1 MKIAI
6 ISVLIFSVILGV
18 VFWSFGSQIFNLPTE
33 NQNVELT
40 YWSVDEDERV
50 MKAAIASYQ
59 NSRPNIK
66 INFVKQSRINYRT
79 RLQTQ
84 LRAGSGPDIFRFH
97 HSWLSSFSSDL
108 SPAPTSLI
116 SAEEFEKTFYP
127 QVAEALVINKRI
139 YGIPLE
145 FDGLAMLVNVDILKS
160 AAVEVPSDWQ
170 QFVGA
175 ARKVTV
181 RNTEGQI
188 QTAGAAI
195 GSTNNIDFWPEILA
209 ALFFQQPAT
218 SLADPAKGGGAEA
231 LTFYTSFILDPRNKV
246 WDTTLPQAISMFK
259 EGRLAFYFA
268 PYKIAAQIKRE
279 NPTLNF
285 GVYPIPQLP
294 GAQVSYGSFWAE
306 GVSSKS
312 LHQKEAWEFLTYLA
326 TKPVLEF
333 RANSY
338 VQIGAE
344 MKLSPRVDM
353 ASLYLFDPISTG
365 YINSAPYFKSWYL
378 NSAVADSGINDEL
391 IATYKQ
397 AVDKTLQ
404 GQQSQ
409 LSLQEIT
416 GQIRQTLTK
425 YQIAE

>member
-1 MKIAI
+1 MKIAGL
-6 ISVLIFSVILGV
+6 SVLIFSVILGI
-18 VFWSFGSQIFNLPTE
+18 VFWSFGSQIFNLSAPD
-33 NQNVELT
+33 QDIELT

-50 MKAAIASYQ
+50 MKAIITSYLS
-59 NSRPNIK
+59 SRPKIK

-108 SPAPTSLI
+108 QPAPTSLI

-127 QVAEALVINKRI
+127 LVSERLVVNKRI

-145 FDGLAMLVNVDILKS
+145 IDGIAMLVNTDILKA
-160 AAVEVPSDWQ
+160 AAVETPSDWQ
-170 QFVGA
+170 QFVVA
-175 ARKVTV
+175 TRKVTV
-181 RNTEGQI
+181 RNTAGQI

-195 GSTNNIDFWPEILA
+195 GSTSNIDYWPEILA
-209 ALFFQQPAT
+209 TLFFQQPST
-218 SLADPAKGGGAEA
+218 SLGDPAVGGGAEA

-246 WDTTLPQAISMFK
+246 WDTTLAPAAQMFK

-285 GVYPIPQLP
+285 GVYAIPQLP
-294 GAQVSYGSFWAE
+294 GGQISYGSFWAE

-338 VQIGAE
+338 AQIGAE
-344 MKLSPRVDM
+344 IRLSPRIDM
-353 ASLYLFDPISTG
+353 ASLYLFDPLATT
-365 YINSAPYFKSWYL
+365 YIKTAPNFKSWYL
-378 NSAVADSGINDEL
+378 NSDVADSGINDEL
-391 IATYKQ
+391 IAIYKQ
-397 AVDKTLQ
+397 TVDKTLQ
-404 GQQSQ
+404 GQESE
-409 LSLQEIT
+409 LSLQDISGEVK
-416 GQIRQTLTK
+416 QILSKHQV
-425 YQIAE
+425 IE